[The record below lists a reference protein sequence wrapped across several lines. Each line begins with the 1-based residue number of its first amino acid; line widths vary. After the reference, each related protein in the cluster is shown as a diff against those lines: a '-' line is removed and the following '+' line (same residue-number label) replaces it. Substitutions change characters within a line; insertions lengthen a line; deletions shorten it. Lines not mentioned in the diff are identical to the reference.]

1 MKQTVKNAGG
11 YFEKRTVHF
20 LVSTGYI
27 IKISMTDD
35 VEKVLK
41 MSVLMVVE
49 KFSYAVNVHR
59 TTQNICWSRT
69 CSDSEKKA
77 SSRMSLLYSCQLYIK
92 VQGYLQCPETGGL
105 HL

>member
-35 VEKVLK
+35 VERVLK
-41 MSVLMVVE
+41 MSVLMLVE

-59 TTQNICWSRT
+59 TTQNIC
-69 CSDSEKKA
+69 
-77 SSRMSLLYSCQLYIK
+77 
-92 VQGYLQCPETGGL
+92 
-105 HL
+105 